1 MSVRIFGLCLLSLMA
16 SCVSAEAAEPVGK
29 ILFGSCI
36 KQDKPMPILK
46 LMADENA
53 DAVIFLG
60 DNIYADTEDMEVMQQ
75 KYQRLGE
82 NPHFQ
87 RLRQGTRTL
96 ATWDDHDYGV
106 NDGGAD
112 YPQRANSQKLFLDFW
127 KDAKD
132 SPRRKRAG
140 VFDAVVL
147 GPVGRRVQ
155 IILLDTRYFR
165 STLKRSAERRVG
177 GWYMADNDPAKT
189 LLGDEQW
196 QWLEE
201 QLRQPA
207 EIRIIASSIQCLAD
221 AAGQETWSNLPQ
233 ERKRLFSLIQQTSAN
248 GVFLISG
255 DRHWSEFSLEADALP
270 YPLYDFT
277 SSSLNQIH
285 PRGTP
290 TENRYRF
297 IPQTYHRENFGR
309 ISIDW
314 RKDDPR
320 LMVEIVDLNGTTR
333 IAQTFQMS
341 ELQVD
346 R

>member
-1 MSVRIFGLCLLSLMA
+1 MVTRFFSLCLLSLLA
-16 SCVSAEAAEPVGK
+16 NCAVVTAAEPVEK

-36 KQDKPMPILK
+36 KQDQPIPILK
-46 LMADENA
+46 HMADENA

-60 DNIYADTEDMEVMQQ
+60 DNIYADTEDMDVMQE

-82 NPHFQ
+82 NPDFQ

-112 YPQRANSQKLFLDFW
+112 YPQRENAQKLFLDFW
-127 KDAKD
+127 KDSKD

-140 VFDAVVL
+140 VYDAAVL
-147 GPVGRRVQ
+147 GPVGQRVQ

-165 STLKRSAERRVG
+165 SPLKRSEERRVG
-177 GWYMADNDPAKT
+177 GWYMADDDPAKT
-189 LLGDEQW
+189 MLGAEQW
-196 QWLEE
+196 AWLEG
-201 QLRQPA
+201 QLSQPA
-207 EIRIIASSIQCLAD
+207 EIRIIASSIQCVAD
-221 AAGQETWSNLPQ
+221 AAGQETWSNLPH
-233 ERKRLFSLIQQTSAN
+233 ERKRLFSLIKQTSAN

-255 DRHWSEFSLEADALP
+255 DRHWSEFSLQADVLP

-290 TENRYRF
+290 TENRYRSNQ
-297 IPQTYHRENFGR
+297 QTYHRENFGR

-314 RKDDPR
+314 TRDNPQLR
-320 LMVEIVDLNGTTR
+320 VEIVDLSGT
-333 IAQTFQMS
+333 AQIVQTLHLS
-341 ELQVD
+341 DLQID